1 MNTFFRHQETHKW
14 TWYRWNK
21 AVMDNTDKSMIDLV
35 LVSQKKIISDV
46 KAVPLV
52 SVLGRELEE
61 DLQSNKKLL

>member
-1 MNTFFRHQETHKW
+1 
-14 TWYRWNK
+14 
-21 AVMDNTDKSMIDLV
+21 MDNTDKSMIDLV